1 MSNPIA
7 LTDEERESLLTQTKQ
22 WAVIATRSPKGMPH
36 VVPVGFIFREGRLY
50 IDSPKDT
57 MKVRNVTETGVAAVT
72 VDDGEDYAELRGV
85 MFQGDAEVLEDP
97 DLRETLLERMSKKYF
112 ETGKIPEYAMQANE
126 DVDRVTIL
134 VDPSHT
140 TSWDFRKAFSDRP

>member
-1 MSNPIA
+1 MSNSIA

-22 WAVIATRSPKGMPH
+22 WAVIATRNPKGMPH

-57 MKVRNVTETGVAAVT
+57 MKVRNVSETGVAAVT

-85 MFQGDAEVLEDP
+85 MFQGNAEVREDP
-97 DLRETLLERMSKKYF
+97 DLRESLLERMAEKYF
-112 ETGKIPEYAMQANE
+112 ETREIPEYAMQANE
-126 DVDRVTIL
+126 SVDRVTIV
-134 VDPSHT
+134 VDPSQT
-140 TSWDFRKAFSDRP
+140 TSWDFRKAFGDRS